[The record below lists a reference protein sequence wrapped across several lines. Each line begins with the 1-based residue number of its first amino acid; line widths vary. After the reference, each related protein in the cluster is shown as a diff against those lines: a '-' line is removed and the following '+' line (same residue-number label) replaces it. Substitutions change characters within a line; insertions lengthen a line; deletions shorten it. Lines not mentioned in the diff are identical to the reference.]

1 MNIFPQMRFS
11 TCSGPVV
18 GGLVWGAVD
27 ETSQAA
33 DGVGPHQD
41 IAAKRAAVH
50 HSDVERRVEKL
61 ILWQVLR
68 TRLKQE
74 LKLS

>member
-1 MNIFPQMRFS
+1 MFPQMRFS

-18 GGLVWGAVD
+18 GGLVWGTVD
-27 ETSQAA
+27 ETPQAA

-41 IAAKRAAVH
+41 VAAKRTAVH
-50 HSDVERRVEKL
+50 HPDIERRVEKF

-74 LKLS
+74 CKLN